1 MIKRRIFLQKLNN
14 DQGIAMVMT
23 LFFAVVLFGIS
34 EVFLIRTLHE
44 SRMMKKELETQKI
57 FYTSNAVSQLALN
70 QLNTFVNTY
79 LMQTISNSNP
89 NGVVSY
95 TSGRVSAGDGIGW
108 LVFSTRNNNV
118 PVLTQNEEQA
128 EYTESG
134 TLNSYNYVMNIYITE
149 KANPAQSGVDA
160 WDFPYFYK
168 IKTTV
173 SSGGVSQNVFI
184 NGDFTVRIQRDSF
197 ARYALFTNSQTMPN
211 GTNVWFTDR
220 TNFTGPVHTN
230 GRFNFAFRPSGT
242 FEGLVTQHY
251 QSAQF
256 YNNGFP
262 ILLNASYNGV
272 RDVPVFNAGFTRNVS
287 SIALSSPVQQTNLIS
302 QATDGGSYS
311 NNGIYIPSHGNQLDG
326 GIYVKGN
333 SSIALS
339 TNGNSQVYTITQ
351 GSNTKVVTLDIANET
366 TSVFDVGSGTTNN
379 YNGLP
384 HGTDSD
390 GTLIH
395 VDGNI
400 QSLSG
405 TVQSNEKVTISSS
418 SDIIITNHLRYESYD
433 DESGTFGTAG
443 YVPPSADGYEN
454 ILGLISWNGDIR
466 IGTGAPDD
474 IDIHGTV
481 LARNGVFTVDD
492 YDEGSPRGIATLL
505 GGVITDDYGAFGQF
519 SSATGQDIHGY
530 GRNFVYDTRMQAG
543 ALPPYFPT
551 LETFVAFT
559 NDLTDKLIWQQG
571 E

>member
-1 MIKRRIFLQKLNN
+1 
-14 DQGIAMVMT
+14 
-23 LFFAVVLFGIS
+23 
-34 EVFLIRTLHE
+34 
-44 SRMMKKELETQKI
+44 
-57 FYTSNAVSQLALN
+57 
-70 QLNTFVNTY
+70 
-79 LMQTISNSNP
+79 
-89 NGVVSY
+89 
-95 TSGRVSAGDGIGW
+95 
-108 LVFSTRNNNV
+108 
-118 PVLTQNEEQA
+118 
-128 EYTESG
+128 
-134 TLNSYNYVMNIYITE
+134 
-149 KANPAQSGVDA
+149 
-160 WDFPYFYK
+160 
-168 IKTTV
+168 
-173 SSGGVSQNVFI
+173 
-184 NGDFTVRIQRDSF
+184 
-197 ARYALFTNSQTMPN
+197 MPN

-262 ILLNASYNGV
+262 IILNASYNGV

-384 HGTDSD
+384 H
-390 GTLIH
+390 
-395 VDGNI
+395 
-400 QSLSG
+400 
-405 TVQSNEKVTISSS
+405 
-418 SDIIITNHLRYESYD
+418 D